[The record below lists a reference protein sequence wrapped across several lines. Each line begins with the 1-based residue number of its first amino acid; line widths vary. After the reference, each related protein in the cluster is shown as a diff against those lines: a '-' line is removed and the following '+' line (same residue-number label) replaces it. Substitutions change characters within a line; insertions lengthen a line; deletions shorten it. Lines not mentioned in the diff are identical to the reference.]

1 VALAAVSNVSPWN
14 LNSPVIFKPFL
25 PAVVGQASE
34 IASSL
39 PIISVSYSPS
49 TQRASPSS
57 SPTATGDSFSS
68 VVPQSVLTAVYSYVS
83 PAQEAWNALT
93 QSLHLG
99 DLSSAQTALG
109 DYTASLSAPNSS
121 SMLEATAPSDTF
133 LKDLTSVGDAL
144 AAGSLADAR
153 AAYSAAT
160 LQRPDTAA
168 EAVSSAQGAVAQ
180 DGWFA
185 VYTLEH
191 PGSGAIDQK
200 ALASDIAGLDGALRE
215 EQVNIDDELVA
226 LGYSPADANNYAA
239 ALTGVGNSSA
249 ADNAGQDATRAAQ
262 WIQGLIET
270 AQSGAES
277 STADNEVS
285 TNLNTSLATL
295 LSGIEF
301 ANINAWRQLQYLIG
315 STLEPVSGLAGTPS
329 AGIAL
334 VGTIAGA
341 S

>member
-1 VALAAVSNVSPWN
+1 
-14 LNSPVIFKPFL
+14 
-25 PAVVGQASE
+25 
-34 IASSL
+34 
-39 PIISVSYSPS
+39 
-49 TQRASPSS
+49 
-57 SPTATGDSFSS
+57 
-68 VVPQSVLTAVYSYVS
+68 
-83 PAQEAWNALT
+83 
-93 QSLHLG
+93 
-99 DLSSAQTALG
+99 
-109 DYTASLSAPNSS
+109 
-121 SMLEATAPSDTF
+121 M
-133 LKDLTSVGDAL
+133 
-144 AAGSLADAR
+144 
-153 AAYSAAT
+153 
-160 LQRPDTAA
+160 
-168 EAVSSAQGAVAQ
+168 
-180 DGWFA
+180 
-185 VYTLEH
+185 
-191 PGSGAIDQK
+191 
-200 ALASDIAGLDGALRE
+200 
-215 EQVNIDDELVA
+215 NIDDELVA